1 MKPRAAADTPT
12 SMTTESVLARYVIE
26 CPNCGVVYR
35 SRQYWF
41 GNQDPVDTVV
51 RTEIVHVWPGTDG
64 FLKDNNNAAQ
74 RLLDGMNFM
83 AQSVSE
89 LSLGPTKA
97 VTSWLTDQIAPAY
110 WRPNSQILS
119 CNKCATSFK
128 DNDTKHHCRACGEGF
143 CDSSSSKTR
152 PVPERGWGP
161 APVRVCDNCYE
172 ARNIQLDHKENIY
185 LFGPRK
191 RKELWFHLKSRD
203 ISDCRDWKEPVVLKP
218 YHRGGFDL
226 RWPDMKYEAEFV
238 TELLGRL
245 SCREV
250 RGRSFL
256 VPVSV

>member
-1 MKPRAAADTPT
+1 MVPKT
-12 SMTTESVLARYVIE
+12 SASTDSPWLGLAKYAWSGYVIE

-41 GNQDPVDTVV
+41 GNQDPVNTVV
-51 RTEIVHVWPGTDG
+51 RTEIEHVWPGTDG

-119 CNKCATSFK
+119 CKKCNTPFK

-143 CDSSSSKTR
+143 CDGCSSKTR

-161 APVRVCDNCYE
+161 APVRVCDNCYDN
-172 ARNIQLDHKENIY
+172 RGIQLGN
-185 LFGPRK
+185 L
-191 RKELWFHLKSRD
+191 EL
-203 ISDCRDWKEPVVLKP
+203 I
-218 YHRGGFDL
+218 
-226 RWPDMKYEAEFV
+226 V
-238 TELLGRL
+238 TELFLGNSLKSL
-245 SCREV
+245 SLISGSQPFPMGV
-250 RGRSFL
+250 D
-256 VPVSV
+256 SVVHAGLP